1 MHTVNRGGVEM
12 TIPLNITH
20 HIPPRLI
27 GHLDEE
33 GFLTVTGRSSDLIKL
48 DTDEVVHVTPMEQ
61 RVRLEL
67 ACVSQCV
74 IVPSPARDSLGLIIT
89 LDTIADD
96 SDDFDDFSDM
106 KHELCQWISQ

>member
-33 GFLTVTGRSSDLIKL
+33 GILICDKMLKVTRLEIDEANIYSVSRRTVTQFRRSSNISR
-48 DTDEVVHVTPMEQ
+48 PMS
-61 RVRLEL
+61 R
-67 ACVSQCV
+67 
-74 IVPSPARDSLGLIIT
+74 
-89 LDTIADD
+89 
-96 SDDFDDFSDM
+96 
-106 KHELCQWISQ
+106 

>member
-33 GFLTVTGRSSDLIKL
+33 GILICDKMLKVT
-48 DTDEVVHVTPMEQ
+48 
-61 RVRLEL
+61 RLEIDE
-67 ACVSQCV
+67 ANIYSVS
-74 IVPSPARDSLGLIIT
+74 
-89 LDTIADD
+89 
-96 SDDFDDFSDM
+96 
-106 KHELCQWISQ
+106 